1 MPSRGAIA
9 DDSQLSFEAGED
21 MRPSQAASR
30 LQKGEETQALPQ
42 PLLQHSSRKRHDGH
56 PDHSTCLEQ
65 VAHSGASKEIGI
77 DRKAGKGRKGR
88 SVRTSRQERR
98 AVAQGYSASLSVGAG
113 LKAGGI
119 AVGLGL
125 GLGLGLGIF
134 FGLLALAIAYACVG
148 RYA

>member
-1 MPSRGAIA
+1 
-9 DDSQLSFEAGED
+9 
-21 MRPSQAASR
+21 MRPSQAACR
-30 LQKGEETQALPQ
+30 LRQGEEPQALAQ
-42 PLLQHSSRKRHDGH
+42 PLLQHGSRKGHGGH
-56 PDHSTCLEQ
+56 PDHSTRSEQ
-65 VAHSGASKEIGI
+65 VALSRSHKEIGI
-77 DRKAGKGRKGR
+77 DHKAGKGKKGR
-88 SVRTSRQERR
+88 LDRTSRQERR
-98 AVAQGYSASLSVGAG
+98 AVAQTHSASLSVGAG